1 MKTKLLFS
9 VFIISILFAC
19 QQKNTDKNVS
29 EQDSLNTQVIDHHN
43 ARTSLDY
50 VGVYRGILPCADCPG
65 IETIIYLNENDTY
78 TLSTKYLERG
88 VKVFEN
94 KGNYTW
100 NKEGNTITLSNI
112 TSGPNMYFVGEN
124 TLTQLDMDGNRITGE
139 IQDAFVLTKQMENLI
154 DADKVY
160 QDTEKVNLNDRL
172 EAKTVI
178 KTGNPAVGKF
188 TLAETKWKL
197 VELNGKPV
205 KQVGK
210 KPYILKLNSKDGRFS
225 AFAGCNNMMGS
236 YVMKTSYSLTFS
248 GVASTMMACPN
259 MDLEQKF
266 GTMLEKV
273 DNYVIVEDKL
283 QLNKAKMAPL
293 ARFVAVN

>member
-29 EQDSLNTQVIDHHN
+29 EQDSLNKQVIDHHN

-65 IETIIYLNENDTY
+65 IETILYLNENDTY

-124 TLTQLDMDGNRITGE
+124 TLTQLDMDGNKITGE